1 MAIESDVELGLQCPL
16 CGATYNS
23 QSDGGLLFTLHIFM
37 VHADADCVK
46 SLNVLEECFFCRKRF
61 PEEGLRSDHYAVCV
75 RYLAAL
81 LAS

>member
-37 VHADADCVK
+37 VHADDDE
-46 SLNVLEECFFCRKRF
+46 SLNWLEECFFCRRRF
-61 PEEGLRSDHYAVCV
+61 PDGGSHADHYAVCA